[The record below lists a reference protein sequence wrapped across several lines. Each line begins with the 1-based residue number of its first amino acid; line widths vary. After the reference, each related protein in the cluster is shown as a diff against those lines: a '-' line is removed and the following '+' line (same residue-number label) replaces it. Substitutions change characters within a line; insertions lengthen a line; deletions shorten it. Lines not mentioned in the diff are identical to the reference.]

1 MGNNQ
6 RSTAVEKLHR
16 HCTTLPPGPVAYE
29 PALRRLLADAWDDLV
44 SDDGGMEPYK
54 LLRPLEAVSWTPPI
68 LSFVIERHGG
78 LAVGGTR
85 AERQH
90 WHVDVEAGTATL
102 GKVGWRQNKPQR
114 DDFPVLKATAAEV
127 TEAIRNGQNHDRLQW
142 DGPNKVKLL
151 TTKLFPEG
159 SGYRRTVEGQRK
171 RFRSYVTAALI
182 ADGWI
187 RLGNDLFERSS
198 KRTGS

>member
-1 MGNNQ
+1 MSNNQ
-6 RSTAVEKLHR
+6 RSPAVETLYR
-16 HCTTLPPGPVAYE
+16 HCTTLPPGPVADE
-29 PALRRLLADAWDDLV
+29 LALRRLLADAWDDFA

-54 LLRPLEAVSWTPPI
+54 LLRALEDVTWTPPL

-85 AERQH
+85 AERQQ

-102 GKVGWRQNKPQR
+102 GKVGWRQNKPQS
-114 DDFPVLKATAAEV
+114 DDFPVKATAAEV
-127 TEAIRNGQNHDRLQW
+127 TEAIRNFQNHDRLQW

-159 SGYRRTVEGQRK
+159 SGYRRTVEGQRN
-171 RFRSYVTAALI
+171 RFRSYVAAALI
-182 ADGWI
+182 ANGWI

-198 KRTGS
+198 KETGS

>member
-1 MGNNQ
+1 MSNNQ
-6 RSTAVEKLHR
+6 RTPAVEKLYR
-16 HCTTLPPGPVAYE
+16 HCTTLTPGPVADE
-29 PALRRLLADAWDDLV
+29 LSLRRLLADAWDDFG

-54 LLRPLEAVSWTPPI
+54 LLRPLEAVSWSPPV

-102 GKVGWRQNKPQR
+102 GKVGWRQNKPQS
-114 DDFPVLKATAAEV
+114 DDFPVKATAAEV
-127 TEAIRNGQNHDRLQW
+127 IEAIRNGQNHDRLQW
-142 DGPNKVKLL
+142 DGPNKVKLM
-151 TTKLFPEG
+151 TTKLFSEG

-171 RFRSYVTAALI
+171 RFRSYVTEALLVES
-182 ADGWI
+182 WK

-198 KRTGS
+198 KETGS

>member
-1 MGNNQ
+1 MSNHE
-6 RSTAVEKLHR
+6 RSPAVENLYR
-16 HCTTLPPGPVAYE
+16 HCTTLPPGPVADE
-29 PALRRLLADAWDDLV
+29 LSLRRLLADAWDDFG

-54 LLRPLEAVSWTPPI
+54 LLRPLEAVSWSPPV

-102 GKVGWRQNKPQR
+102 GMVGWRQNKPQS
-114 DDFPVLKATAAEV
+114 DDFPVKATAAEV
-127 TEAIRNGQNHDRLQW
+127 IEAIRNGQKHDRLQW
-142 DGPNKVKLL
+142 DGPNKVKLM

-171 RFRSYVTAALI
+171 RFRSYVTEALL
-182 ADGWI
+182 AESWI

-198 KRTGS
+198 KETGS

>member
-1 MGNNQ
+1 MSNHE
-6 RSTAVEKLHR
+6 RSLAVEKLYR
-16 HCTTLPPGPVAYE
+16 HCTTLPPGPVTDE
-29 PALRRLLADAWDDLV
+29 LDLRRLLADAWDDFA

-54 LLRPLEAVSWTPPI
+54 LLRPLEAVSWSPPV
-68 LSFVIERHGG
+68 LSFVIERHGS

-90 WHVDVEAGTATL
+90 WHVDVEVGTATL
-102 GKVGWRQNKPQR
+102 GKTGWRQDRPQQEGY
-114 DDFPVLKATAAEV
+114 PVKKAAAEV
-127 TEAIRNGQNHDRLQW
+127 TETIRNGQKHDRVQW
-142 DGPNKVKLL
+142 DGPNKVKLM

-198 KRTGS
+198 KGTGS

>member
-1 MGNNQ
+1 MSNNQ
-6 RSTAVEKLHR
+6 RSTAVETLCR
-16 HCTTLPPGPVAYE
+16 HCTDLPPGPVADE
-29 PALRRLLADAWDDLV
+29 LALRQILADAWNDLV
-44 SDDGGMEPYK
+44 RDDGGMEPYK
-54 LLRPLEAVSWTPPI
+54 LLRPLEAVSWTPPV
-68 LSFVIERHGG
+68 LSFVIERHGS

-114 DDFPVLKATAAEV
+114 DDFPVKATAEEIAD
-127 TEAIRNGQNHDRLQW
+127 AIRNCQKHERLQW

-159 SGYRRTVEGQRK
+159 SGYRMTVEGQRK
-171 RFRSYVTAALI
+171 RFRSYVAAALI
-182 ADGWI
+182 ADGWK
-187 RLGNDLFERSS
+187 RLGNDLFERSR
-198 KRTGS
+198 KGTGS